1 MARWVKSGNNQSE
14 YKMSVPCLE
23 ADILFMSTCNYRPGE
38 AAKGK
43 AAQISRPST
52 FSVSDFTMSG
62 IFCMWG

>member
-1 MARWVKSGNNQSE
+1 
-14 YKMSVPCLE
+14 MSVPCLE